1 MSRPAPADGAF
12 SARVQPFACPYCG
25 EEDLRPSGAGAHH
38 CRACDRR
45 FRLAFLGVGGDPDED
60 GPGPAP

>member
-1 MSRPAPADGAF
+1 MSGPAPAEGAF

-38 CRACDRR
+38 CPACDRR
-45 FRLAFLGVGGDPDED
+45 FRLAFLGVGRDPGED
-60 GPGPAP
+60 GPAPAA